1 MIPWKNIFKKVNL
14 DNNFASKLWN
24 RKMGFTALGPKWPK
38 SKIKIFLTREPH
50 TIKLHR
56 SELIQ
61 TFAIATLFI
70 WAQETQD

>member
-1 MIPWKNIFKKVNL
+1 
-14 DNNFASKLWN
+14 
-24 RKMGFTALGPKWPK
+24 MGFTALGPKWPK